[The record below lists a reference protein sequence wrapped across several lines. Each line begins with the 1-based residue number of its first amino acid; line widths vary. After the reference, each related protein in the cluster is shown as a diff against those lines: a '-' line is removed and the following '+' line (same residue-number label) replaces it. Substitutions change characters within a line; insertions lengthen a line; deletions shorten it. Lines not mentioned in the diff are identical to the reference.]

1 MPESTNDDYRSV
13 ANRAVAPKLSWRE
26 GAEYPSG
33 P

>member
-13 ANRAVAPKLSWRE
+13 VSRAVAPKLSWRE
-26 GAEYPSG
+26 DAEYPSG